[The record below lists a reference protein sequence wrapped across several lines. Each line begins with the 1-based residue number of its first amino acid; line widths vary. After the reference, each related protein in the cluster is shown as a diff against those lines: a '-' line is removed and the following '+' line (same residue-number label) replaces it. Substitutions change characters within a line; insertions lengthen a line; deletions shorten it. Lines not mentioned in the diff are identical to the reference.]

1 MNILIKNTTIVDK
14 RSKFNN
20 SNVDILIID
29 GIITEIKKNLIL
41 DKRNSKIKVIDIKN
55 CHVSPGWFD
64 FHVNFC
70 DPGFENRDSRF
81 RLPLDWVVPQLKPR
95 VREWRHQ

>member
-29 GIITEIKKNLIL
+29 GIITEIKKNLNL
-41 DKRNSKIKVIDIKN
+41 DKHSSKIKIVDFKN
-55 CHVSPGWFD
+55 CHVSPD
-64 FHVNFC
+64 DKLLKNSEIYSNL
-70 DPGFENRDSRF
+70 FEKF
-81 RLPLDWVVPQLKPR
+81 TKPS
-95 VREWRHQ
+95 V

>member
-29 GIITEIKKNLIL
+29 GIITEIKKSNL
-41 DKRNSKIKVIDIKN
+41 RQTQFKN
-55 CHVSPGWFD
+55 QSY
-64 FHVNFC
+64 
-70 DPGFENRDSRF
+70 
-81 RLPLDWVVPQLKPR
+81 
-95 VREWRHQ
+95 